1 MLIEDQRENVVA
13 GRPYNLGDVMT
24 IFICIMM
31 GSMILSQ
38 VPPPLK
44 SFVQAKD
51 SGANIFYVINRKP
64 KIETNDQTKKICDK
78 AYGEIFFKDVEFAYP
93 TRPEQLVLKRVN
105 IEILKNKKT
114 AFVALEKHTC
124 GFNGQIL

>member
-1 MLIEDQRENVVA
+1 
-13 GRPYNLGDVMT
+13 
-24 IFICIMM
+24 
-31 GSMILSQ
+31 MILSQ
-38 VPPPLK
+38 VPPPIK

-93 TRPEQLVLKRVN
+93 TRPELLVLKKVN

-114 AFVALEKHTC
+114 AFVGESGSGKSTLVALLERFYDPTS
-124 GFNGQIL
+124 GGI